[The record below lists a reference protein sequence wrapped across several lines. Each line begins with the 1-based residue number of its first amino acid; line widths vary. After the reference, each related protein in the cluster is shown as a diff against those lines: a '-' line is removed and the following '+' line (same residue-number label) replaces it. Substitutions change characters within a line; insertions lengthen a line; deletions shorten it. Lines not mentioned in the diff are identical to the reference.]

1 MSKYLIH
8 QYRSEVERLY
18 RFGGSRKETSI
29 RGAFQTLLN
38 EYCKTRDFFLVPEL
52 DYKTKTGTVVY
63 PDGTVKD
70 ALRLDWGYWES
81 KDEDDDI
88 DAEIEKK
95 LEKGYPDDNILFED
109 SQTIVLIQ
117 GGSETLRVSMSNE
130 DEFDRA
136 LNAFINYVRPEVEN
150 FRSAIESFKEDLPTI
165 LETLRETIAEQ
176 SRSNPDFVRARDK
189 FLTICQE
196 SINPEVTPE
205 DVREMVIQHILT
217 EDIFINIFNESQFH
231 RENNIACELQAV
243 IDTFFTG
250 KTRRTTLGTIE
261 RYYAVIRRTAA
272 NIYNHQE
279 KQKFLKAVYENFYK
293 AYNPKASD
301 RLGIVYTPNEIVR
314 FMVEST
320 DYLLYEHFNT
330 FLSDPGVEILD
341 PAAGTGTFVTELI
354 EYIPQD
360 KLEHKYKHEIHCNEA
375 AILPYYI
382 ANLNI
387 EFTYKQKME
396 AYEEFN
402 HICFVDTLDNTNF
415 EGKQFDL
422 FAMTVE
428 NTARIENQNKA
439 KISVIIGN
447 PPYNANQQNENDNN
461 KNREYPAIDKRIKET
476 YIKQSTAQKQKSY
489 DMYSRFI
496 RWATDRLNNKGV
508 ICLVTNSSFI
518 DARSFDGFRKVV
530 DEEFSYIYVLD
541 LGGNVRTISGKD
553 GIFIGEKHTI
563 FGVSAM
569 VGIAILFL
577 VKDVQEKT
585 SRSKIYY
592 CHPFDIRELR
602 DNKLKYLSHVK
613 FPDIP
618 FEHIRPDK
626 FHNWINLSD
635 NDFDELLPLANKE
648 TKFSKKTEDEKAV
661 FKLYANCIKSNRDEW
676 VYDLSFSSLT
686 TKIKYFI
693 DLYNE
698 DVSTYKHLGDKS
710 IINDI
715 INYSIKWSRDLKNHL
730 ISGDTMVFSDDK
742 IGKSLYRP
750 FVAKLFY
757 NDFAIN
763 DVLTSNHYAIF
774 GKNLQRTNKA
784 IYIPGSPLSKPFH
797 CMSANITVDYH
808 FTGDSQCLPLYRY
821 NKNGDRI
828 DNITDWGLSQFQT
841 YYNDDAVS
849 KEDIFYY
856 TYAVLHN
863 PNYRKKYELNLKR
876 EFPRL
881 PFYDDFWKWK
891 AWGEKLMDLHLNYET
906 IAPYSLRRLDT
917 KSSNIKPKLKADKID
932 GKILLDTAT
941 TLEDVPAIAWEYQ
954 LGNRSALE
962 WILDQ
967 YKEKKP
973 RDPTIRDRFNTYCF
987 ADYKETVI
995 DLLQRVC
1002 TVSIETMAIVRE
1014 METEE
1019 T

>member
-1 MSKYLIH
+1 MSKYLIR

-38 EYCKTRDFFLVPEL
+38 EYCKTRDFLLVPEL

-81 KDEDDDI
+81 KDENDNL

-95 LEKGYPDDNILFED
+95 LEKGYPNDNIIFED

-117 GGSETLRVSMSNE
+117 GGTETLRVLMS
-130 DEFDRA
+130 DEEAFDRA
-136 LNAFINYVRPEVEN
+136 LNAFINYVRPEVED
-150 FRSAIESFKEDLPTI
+150 FREAIDSFKEDLPTI
-165 LETLRETIAEQ
+165 LETLRGTMAQQ
-176 SRSNPDFVRARDK
+176 SRLNPDFVRARDK

-231 RENNIACELQAV
+231 RENNIARELQSV

-250 KTRRTTLGTIE
+250 KTRRNTLGTIE

-272 NIYNHQE
+272 NTYNHQE

-293 AYNPKASD
+293 AYNPKAAD

-396 AYEEFN
+396 EYDEFN
-402 HICFVDTLDNTNF
+402 HICFVDTLDNTGF
-415 EGKQFDL
+415 VEKQFNL

-428 NTARIENQNKA
+428 NTARIKNQNDA

-461 KNREYPAIDKRIKET
+461 KNREYPAIDKLIKES
-476 YIKQSTAQKQKSY
+476 YIRESTAQKTKLY
-489 DMYSRFI
+489 DMYSRFF
-496 RWATDRLNNKGV
+496 RWATGRLGEDG
-508 ICLVTNSSFI
+508 ILAFITNSSFI
-518 DARSFDGFRKVV
+518 NARTFDGFRKVV
-530 DEEFSYIYVLD
+530 AREFSEIYVVD
-541 LGGNVRTISGKD
+541 LGGDVRKNPKLSGTTHNVFGIQTGVAIS
-553 GIFIGEKHTI
+553 F
-563 FGVSAM
+563 M
-569 VGIAILFL
+569 V
-577 VKDVQEKT
+577 KRKN
-585 SRSKIYY
+585 SRSSGCKIYY
-592 CHPFDIRELR
+592 TRRPEMETAAEKLHFLATTKFDR
-602 DNKLKYLSHVK
+602 LSL
-613 FPDIP
+613 
-618 FEHIRPDK
+618 EHIRPDK

-635 NDFDELLPLANKE
+635 DDFDELLPVANKE
-648 TKFSKKTEDEKAV
+648 TKFTKKLEDEKAV
-661 FKLYANCIKSNRDEW
+661 FKLFSNGVVTARDEW
-676 VYDLSFSSLT
+676 LFDFQESTLQEKVKFFCNIYESERLRWLAEGKPSNITDFVNRDIKWTSELEEYLVKGASLSCNPKNIIL
-686 TKIKYFI
+686 
-693 DLYNE
+693 
-698 DVSTYKHLGDKS
+698 STYRPYTKQYLYFARILVHRFYQIDQ
-710 IINDI
+710 IFP
-715 INYSIKWSRDLKNHL
+715 KNKENSVICLTLHKQ
-730 ISGDTMVFSDDK
+730 V
-742 IGKSLYRP
+742 P
-750 FVAKLFY
+750 FVVQA
-757 NDFAIN
+757 
-763 DVLTSNHYAIF
+763 
-774 GKNLQRTNKA
+774 TNC
-784 IYIPGSPLSKPFH
+784 IYDSGIGSR
-797 CMSANITVDYH
+797 V
-808 FTGDSQCLPLYRY
+808 SQGLPLYRY
-821 NKNGDRI
+821 ADNGDRI
-828 DNITDWGLSQFQT
+828 DNITDWGLLQFQT
-841 YYNDDAVS
+841 HYNDITVS

-856 TYAVLHN
+856 AYAVFQN
-863 PNYRKKYELNLKR
+863 PHYRKKYELNLKR

-881 PFYDDFWKWK
+881 PFYTDFWKWK
-891 AWGEKLMDLHLNYET
+891 EWGEKLMDLHLNYET
-906 IAPYSLRRLDT
+906 IAPYPLRRVDT
-917 KSSNIKPKLKADKID
+917 KPSSIKPKLKADKID
-932 GKILLDTAT
+932 GKITLDTAT
-941 TLEDVPAIAWEYQ
+941 TLEGIPAIAWEYQ

-1002 TVSIETMAIVRE
+1002 TVSVETVTIVRE
-1014 METEE
+1014 MEVEE

>member
-117 GGSETLRVSMSNE
+117 GGSETLRVSMSDE
-130 DEFDRA
+130 DDFDRA
-136 LNAFINYVRPEVEN
+136 LNAFINYVRPEVKD
-150 FRSAIESFKEDLPTI
+150 FREAIESFKEDLPTI

-205 DVREMVIQHILT
+205 DVREMAIQHILT

-293 AYNPKASD
+293 AYNPKAAD

-396 AYEEFN
+396 EYEEFN
-402 HICFVDTLDNTNF
+402 HICFVDTLDNTSF

-461 KNREYPAIDKRIKET
+461 KNREYPAIDKLIKES
-476 YIKQSTAQKQKSY
+476 YIRESTAQKTKLY
-489 DMYSRFI
+489 DMYSRFF
-496 RWATDRLNNKGV
+496 RWATGRLNEDG
-508 ICLVTNSSFI
+508 ILAFVTNSSFI
-518 DARSFDGFRKVV
+518 NARTFDGFRKVV
-530 DEEFSYIYVLD
+530 AREFSEIYIID
-541 LGGNVRTISGKD
+541 LGGDVRKNPKLSGTTHNVFGIQTGVAISFMVKKQDSSSTGCK
-553 GIFIGEKHTI
+553 IFYTRRPEMETAAEKLH
-563 FGVSAM
+563 
-569 VGIAILFL
+569 FL
-577 VKDVQEKT
+577 ATTK
-585 SRSKIYY
+585 
-592 CHPFDIRELR
+592 FDR
-602 DNKLKYLSHVK
+602 LS
-613 FPDIP
+613 

-626 FHNWINLSD
+626 FHNWINIAD
-635 NDFDELLPLANKE
+635 TNFKELVKLVPDKQ
-648 TKFSKKTEDEKAV
+648 SKKAEDNFSIYK
-661 FKLYANCIKSNRDEW
+661 FCTNGIKSNRDEW
-676 VYDLSFSSLT
+676 VYDFHQDKLVN
-686 TKIKYFI
+686 KIAFFI
-693 DLYNE
+693 DFYNLE
-698 DVSTYKHLGDKS
+698 VDRYRESSATDKIDNISDFVKYDV
-710 IINDI
+710 
-715 INYSIKWSRDLKNHL
+715 KWSESLKSKLKSL
-730 ISGDTMVFSDDK
+730 ITVELKPSK
-742 IGKSLYRP
+742 IVKQLYRP
-750 FVAKLFY
+750 FVFKYFYPDFVLNDRLTQHHAKLFGCKFDRD
-757 NDFAIN
+757 NR
-763 DVLTSNHYAIF
+763 V
-774 GKNLQRTNKA
+774 
-784 IYIPGSPLSKPFH
+784 IYLSGSPLSKPFH

-856 TYAVLHN
+856 TYSVLHN

-881 PFYDDFWKWK
+881 PFYADFWKWK

-906 IAPYSLRRLDT
+906 IAPYSLHRIDT
-917 KSSNIKPKLKADKID
+917 KSSNIKPKLKADKPD
-932 GKILLDTAT
+932 GKIILDTAT

-1002 TVSIETMAIVRE
+1002 TVSVETMAIVRE